1 MFFKSMFPVVGR
13 GGNYLISGIG
23 LAGLTAATA
32 GSSEDGP
39 DTKSNKLLLEELVK
53 TDFLRMSAG
62 LQPGQDDNIRRSEPP
77 SLHQESGQ
85 PVGC

>member
-39 DTKSNKLLLEELVK
+39 DSKSKFISRNVQPFRIRKNFFKL
-53 TDFLRMSAG
+53 
-62 LQPGQDDNIRRSEPP
+62 
-77 SLHQESGQ
+77 
-85 PVGC
+85 